1 MAPAFPRL
9 FSPIQVGRYTLR
21 NRIVNAGHAAHFQS
35 GDGLPTTRYV
45 EYVRERARG
54 GAGLVIVGH
63 TVPHHDGDV
72 SLALTN
78 YDDRVIPW
86 YRAFADAA
94 HQHDVPILVQ
104 LGHRGR
110 WAVDGAGFLGRPLLA
125 PSAVPPPIFSS
136 PQLMPHAMTT
146 REVEDLVRK
155 FAAAARRVR
164 NGGMDGVEIAVGL
177 NYLLAL
183 FLREESNQRTDRYGG
198 RTLAERMTFL
208 YEILGAVRE
217 ALGPDRL
224 LGVRLY
230 DDMVEYSLGLEDLR
244 QIAPLVEATGQV
256 DYLNVWVGTI
266 GEARSNRAHWG
277 SYYYEPGQFAPLAA
291 AIKQV
296 VRLPVVGAGRIISP
310 GLAERL
316 LEQGQMDLVAMVKA
330 LIADPHLPEKAR
342 EGKLDD
348 IRYCIGCA
356 QSCVGHVYLGLGV
369 GCIYNP
375 VTGREQEWS
384 RLTPAPRPR
393 RVVIVGGGPAGMEAA
408 RVAGERGHR
417 VVLFEKARR
426 LGGQVNLIIK
436 TPKRQSFEEIILFF
450 ERQLSK
456 LEVDVR
462 TAREAGM
469 ADVLAE
475 TPEVVI
481 VATGS
486 TPWRPSI
493 PGADSPRVVSAREVL
508 AGSAAVGDRV
518 VVVDTQ
524 GRTEGCTIA
533 EYLADLGKRVE
544 IVTGL
549 PYVGRDITPVVW
561 HHLIER
567 LLKKGVRLTPFTGV
581 SELLDHGLEVY
592 NVVTRE
598 PSRLV
603 DVDTV
608 VLAAGGQADD
618 RLYHQLEGRVSE
630 LRLIGD
636 GFEPRDI
643 EMAVV
648 EGHRAGVE
656 V

>member
-1 MAPAFPRL
+1 MFPRL
-9 FSPIQVGRYTLR
+9 FSPLRIGRYTLR
-21 NRIVNAGHAAHFQS
+21 NRIVNAGHAAHFQT
-35 GDGLPTTRYV
+35 GDGLPTARYV
-45 EYVRERARG
+45 EYVRERVRG
-54 GAGLVIVGH
+54 GVGLVIIGH

-94 HQHDVPILVQ
+94 HEHDVPILVQ

-110 WAVDGAGFLGRPLLA
+110 WAVDGAGFLGRPLMA

-146 REVEDLVRK
+146 REVEDMVGK

-164 NGGMDGVEIAVGL
+164 EGGMDGVEIAVGL

-183 FLREESNQRTDRYGG
+183 FLREESNHRTDRYGG

-208 YEILGAVRE
+208 YEILGAVRG

-224 LGVRLY
+224 VGVRLY
-230 DDMVEYSLGLEDLR
+230 DDMVEYSLDLEDLKR
-244 QIAPLVEATGQV
+244 IAPLLEATGQV

-291 AIKQV
+291 AIKQA
-296 VRLPVVGAGRIISP
+296 VRLPVIGAGRIHTP
-310 GLAERL
+310 ELAERL
-316 LEQGQMDLVAMVKA
+316 LERGQLDLVAMVKA

-342 EGKLDD
+342 EGRVDD

-356 QSCVGHVYLGLGV
+356 QSCVGHVYVGLGV

-384 RLTPAPRPR
+384 RLSPAPRPR
-393 RVVIVGGGPAGMEAA
+393 RIVIVGGGPAGLEAA
-408 RVAGERGHR
+408 RVAAERGHR

-426 LGGQVNLIIK
+426 LGGLVNLIIK
-436 TPKRQSFEEIILFF
+436 TPKRESFEEIILFF
-450 ERQLSK
+450 ERQLAK
-456 LEVDVR
+456 LKVDVR
-462 TAREAGM
+462 TGLEAGV
-469 ADVLAE
+469 AEVLAE
-475 TPEVVI
+475 APDVVI

-486 TPWRPSI
+486 TPWRPLV
-493 PGADSPRVVSAREVL
+493 PGADGSRAVTAREVL
-508 AGSAAVGDRV
+508 TGAPVGDRV
-518 VVVDTQ
+518 VVVDTL

-533 EYLADLGKRVE
+533 EYLADHGKRVE

-561 HHLIER
+561 HHLVER
-567 LLKKGVRLTPFTGV
+567 LLTKGVRLTPFTGV
-581 SELLDHGLEVY
+581 SGVLDGGLAVY
-592 NVVTRE
+592 HVVTRE
-598 PSRLV
+598 PSRLEG
-603 DVDTV
+603 VDTV
-608 VLAAGGQADD
+608 VFASGGQADD
-618 RLYHQLEGRVSE
+618 RLYHQLEGRVPE

-648 EGHRAGVE
+648 DGHRAGVE

>member
-1 MAPAFPRL
+1 
-9 FSPIQVGRYTLR
+9 
-21 NRIVNAGHAAHFQS
+21 
-35 GDGLPTTRYV
+35 
-45 EYVRERARG
+45 
-54 GAGLVIVGH
+54 
-63 TVPHHDGDV
+63 
-72 SLALTN
+72 
-78 YDDRVIPW
+78 
-86 YRAFADAA
+86 
-94 HQHDVPILVQ
+94 
-104 LGHRGR
+104 
-110 WAVDGAGFLGRPLLA
+110 
-125 PSAVPPPIFSS
+125 VPPPIFSS

-164 NGGMDGVEIAVGL
+164 DGGMDGVEIAVGL

-183 FLREESNQRTDRYGG
+183 FLVEESNRRTDRYGG
-198 RTLAERMTFL
+198 RTLAERMTLL
-208 YEILGAVRE
+208 YEILGTVRD
-217 ALGPDRL
+217 ALGPDLL

-230 DDMVEYSLGLEDLR
+230 DDMVEYSLGLEDLK
-244 QIAPLVEATGQV
+244 QIAPLLEATGLV

-291 AIKQV
+291 AIKHV
-296 VRLPVVGAGRIISP
+296 VELPVIGAGRINSP

-316 LEQGQMDLVAMVKA
+316 LEEGQLDLVAMVKA

-342 EGKLDD
+342 DGRVDD

-356 QSCVGHVYLGLGV
+356 QSCVGHVYMGLGV

-393 RVVIVGGGPAGMEAA
+393 RIVVVGGGPAGLEAA
-408 RVAGERGHR
+408 RVAAERGHR
-417 VVLFEKARR
+417 VVLFEKAQR
-426 LGGQVNLIIK
+426 LGGQVNLIVK
-436 TPKRQSFEEIILFF
+436 MPKRESFEEIVRFF

-456 LEVDVR
+456 LQVDVR
-462 TAREAGM
+462 TGAEAGV
-469 ADVLAE
+469 AGVLAE
-475 TPEVVI
+475 TPDVVI

-486 TPWRPSI
+486 TPWRPPI
-493 PGADSPRVVSAREVL
+493 PGVDRMQVVSAREVL
-508 AGSAAVGDRV
+508 AGKAPVGDRV

-561 HHLIER
+561 HHLLER
-567 LLKKGVRLTPFTGV
+567 LLTKRVRLTPFTGV
-581 SELLDHGLEVY
+581 SEILDDGLAVY

-598 PSRLV
+598 PSRL
-603 DVDTV
+603 DGVDTV
-608 VLAAGGQADD
+608 VFAAGGQADD
-618 RLYHQLEGRVSE
+618 RLYHQLEGRVAE
-630 LRLIGD
+630 VWLIGD

-648 EGHRAGVE
+648 DGHRAGVE

>member
-1 MAPAFPRL
+1 MAQAFPRL
-9 FSPIQVGRYTLR
+9 FTPIQVGRYTLR
-21 NRIVNAGHAAHFQS
+21 NRIVNAGHAAHFQT
-35 GDGLPTTRYV
+35 GDGLPTARYV
-45 EYVRERARG
+45 EYVRERVRG
-54 GAGLVIVGH
+54 GAGLVIIGH

-72 SLALTN
+72 SLSLTN

-94 HQHDVPILVQ
+94 HEHDVPILVQ

-136 PQLMPHAMTT
+136 PQIMPHAMST
-146 REVEDLVRK
+146 REVEETVAR

-164 NGGMDGVEIAVGL
+164 EGGMDGVEIAVGL
-177 NYLLAL
+177 NYLVAL
-183 FLREESNQRTDRYGG
+183 FLREESNRRTDRYGG
-198 RTLAERMTFL
+198 RTLPERMTFL
-208 YEILGAVRE
+208 YEIVGAVRD

-230 DDMVEYSLGLEDLR
+230 DDMVEYSLGLEDLKH
-244 QIAPLVEATGQV
+244 IAPLLEATGHV

-291 AIKQV
+291 AIKSV
-296 VRLPVVGAGRIISP
+296 VRLPVIGAGRIHTP
-310 GLAERL
+310 ALAERL
-316 LEQGQMDLVAMVKA
+316 LEEGQLDLVAMVKA
-330 LIADPHLPEKAR
+330 LIADPHLPAKAR
-342 EGKLDD
+342 DGRVDD

-356 QSCVGHVYLGLGV
+356 QSCVGHVYVGLGV

-375 VTGREQEWS
+375 VTGREQEW
-384 RLTPAPRPR
+384 RQLTPASRPR
-393 RVVIVGGGPAGMEAA
+393 RVVIVGGGPAGLEAA
-408 RVAGERGHR
+408 RVAAERGHR
-417 VVLFEKARR
+417 VVVFEKAAR

-456 LEVDVR
+456 LKVDVR
-462 TAREAGM
+462 TGVEARVAE
-469 ADVLAE
+469 VLAE
-475 TPEVVI
+475 APDVVI

-486 TPWRPSI
+486 TPWRPPV
-493 PGADSPRVVSAREVL
+493 PGADGPRAVSAREVL
-508 AGSAAVGDRV
+508 MGSAAVGDRV

-567 LLKKGVRLTPFTGV
+567 LLTKGVRLTPFTGV
-581 SELLDHGLEVY
+581 AEILEHGLAVY
-592 NVVTRE
+592 NVVTRQ
-598 PSRLV
+598 PSRL
-603 DVDTV
+603 DGVDTV

-618 RLYHQLEGRVSE
+618 RLYHQLEGQVPE

-648 EGHRAGVE
+648 DGHRAGVE
-656 V
+656 I